1 MQLPIPLEFVNLERM
16 SSDRDLDP
24 SRWLDEH
31 GDILYRFALGRVRDP
46 VVAEDLVQETFLAG
60 IKGAEGFSGQSAERT
75 WLVGILKH
83 KIIDHFRKKGRE
95 VPVGDTIGDAHH
107 TEVYLDR
114 KGHWKTGQSEWITQ
128 PRLVAERK
136 EFWKV
141 LNGCVAQLNERQRD
155 VFVLRE
161 LEDRNAEEICD
172 ALDISTSNLW
182 VLLHRARL
190 QLRRCLETNWLNRD
204 ASHDA

>member
-1 MQLPIPLEFVNLERM
+1 MEFVNLGRM
-16 SSDRDLDP
+16 PPDRDLNP

-46 VVAEDLVQETFLAG
+46 VVAEDLVQDTFLAG
-60 IKGAEGFSGQSAERT
+60 IKGAESFSGRSAERT

-83 KIIDHFRKKGRE
+83 KITDHFRKQGRE
-95 VPVGDTIGDAHH
+95 VAVGDAIGDAHD

-128 PRLVAERK
+128 PQLVAERK

-141 LNGCVAQLNERQRD
+141 LNGCVEQLNDRQRE
-155 VFVLRE
+155 VFVMRE
-161 LEDRNAEEICD
+161 LEDQNAEEFCNS
-172 ALDISTSNLW
+172 LDISSSNLW

-190 QLRRCLETNWLNRD
+190 QLRRCLEANWLNRD
-204 ASHDA
+204 PSDDA